1 MKKLLKS
8 IGLVLSTALVMV
20 ACSSQEKDSPL
31 SLFPVRR
38 GNVFSYIDPTG
49 KIIVNPQFKEATV
62 FKNGLALV
70 QTFGKKPGWGF
81 ITAKGDFAIKAT
93 YKEATIFSEN
103 MAWVVAENGAPEA
116 INAQGEIK
124 FKLPVAKS
132 VRVFKNGLAAFCVT
146 ADSTHVKWGFVDKT
160 GVIKIKPQFSAVA
173 NFSEDKCAV
182 ETATGEWS
190 YIDPN
195 GKFITT
201 TKYTSVKD
209 FVNGKAIVASGNR
222 WGVIDEKG
230 NYVIKPQFSDM
241 KADKDG
247 YIIKA
252 NNKWGWCDEKGK
264 TDIEPQFADAYPFGK
279 YKLAPVKVGTKFGY
293 INKKGKMI
301 IAAQFDSAL
310 PFNGKLAWVEQG
322 HKGGFI
328 DKDARYQI
336 SPLYD
341 SIAVDLKAYLQT
353 GTSAFETVNSDYF
366 DLNAIVSRIKNDI
379 TENTVAGMNFSTPM
393 SYIFR
398 KYKKLETDFI
408 RTASEHAIIK
418 AERISNDATLDFFI
432 LGTPWNEKYSGNLT
446 FTYTLKP
453 HYQHS
458 GFSYR
463 IKLTGKAIGKEDL
476 ILKTLETALKGYS
489 KDTKHSNENVTI
501 LQSKKQLIIGL
512 KQSGIVIAAIYPVN
526 AENLQMIDLNYGD
539 GLESDSTVVES
550 TTNANTGKP

>member
-1 MKKLLKS
+1 MMKKLLKS
-8 IGLVLSTALVMV
+8 IGLVLLTALVMV

-31 SLFPVRR
+31 NLFPVRR
-38 GNVFSYIDPTG
+38 GNVFSYIDPSG
-49 KIIVNPQFKEATV
+49 KIIINPQFKEATV

-81 ITAKGDFAIKAT
+81 ITPKGDFAIKAT
-93 YKEATIFSEN
+93 YKEATVFSEN
-103 MAWVVAENGAPEA
+103 LAWVVAENGAPEA

-132 VRVFKNGLAAFCVT
+132 VRVFKNGMAAFCVK

-160 GVIKIKPQFSAVA
+160 GAIKIQTQFAAVSD
-173 NFSEDKCAV
+173 FSEDKCAV
-182 ETATGEWS
+182 QTATGEWS
-190 YIDPN
+190 YIN
-195 GKFITT
+195 TEGKFITT
-201 TKYTSVKD
+201 SRYKTAKD
-209 FVNGKAIVASGNR
+209 FIDGKAIVASGNR

-241 KADKDG
+241 KADKNG
-247 YIIKA
+247 FIIKA
-252 NNKWGWCDEKGK
+252 NNQWGWCDEKGK
-264 TDIEPQFADAYPFGK
+264 TDIKPQFADAYPFNGH
-279 YKLAPVKVGTKFGY
+279 KLAPVKVGNKFGY

-301 IAAQFDSAL
+301 IAAQFDLAM

-328 DKDARYQI
+328 DKDAKYQI

-341 SIAVDLKAYLQT
+341 SIAVDLKNYLQT
-353 GTSAFETVNSDYF
+353 GTSTFETVNSDYF
-366 DLNAIVSRIKNDI
+366 DLDAIVKRIKNDI

-393 SYIFR
+393 SYILR

-446 FTYTLKP
+446 FNYTLKP

-476 ILKTLETALKGYS
+476 ILKKLETDLKGYS

-512 KQSGIVIAAIYPVN
+512 KESGIVIAAIYPVN

-539 GLESDSTVVES
+539 GLESDSTVIES
-550 TTNANTGKP
+550 SSPHQ